1 MPCAL
6 SAGSKVSRVI
16 RLEHSR
22 PVQHC
27 RWPAG
32 LKPTRRVVV
41 ACASSK
47 SSKESAASAAS
58 DSNTESDNTSRNS
71 LPGPEKRQAP
81 SQKRR
86 ADSSDWVASA
96 VTRRFGLAGGLAW
109 VGVLTFGV
117 LSEQI
122 KTRIEQAD
130 EAKSTQVVSEAEEVT
145 LPSGVKYTDL
155 KIGGGSPVQ
164 KGYLMVVDFKAM
176 ADGVVFED
184 THERGKPIVFLYG
197 GRPFT
202 GGLCK
207 GVEEAMASMRAGGHR
222 TVTVPA
228 AQGFG
233 DKGGQIAA
241 TLHAPNKQGVIPE
254 NATLT
259 YDLEVIRVS
268 IPPS

>member
-6 SAGSKVSRVI
+6 SAGSRVSSVI
-16 RLEHSR
+16 RLEHPG
-22 PVQHC
+22 PVQRC

-32 LKPTRRVVV
+32 LKSTRRVVV
-41 ACASSK
+41 ACTDSK
-47 SSKESAASAAS
+47 SSKESVASAAS
-58 DSNTESDNTSRNS
+58 DSKGESDDTSRNG
-71 LPGPEKRQAP
+71 LVGPDRQAP

-130 EAKSTQVVSEAEEVT
+130 EAKSTQVVLGAKEVT

-164 KGYLMVVDFKAM
+164 KGYLMVLDFKAM
-176 ADGVVFED
+176 ANGGVFED

-207 GVEEAMASMRAGGHR
+207 GVEEAMASMRAGGRR
-222 TVTVPA
+222 TVIVPA

-233 DKGGQIAA
+233 EKGGQIAA
-241 TLHAPNKQGVIPE
+241 TLHAPSKQGVIPE

-259 YDLEVIRVS
+259 YDLELIRVS

>member
-1 MPCAL
+1 MLCAL
-6 SAGSKVSRVI
+6 SAGSNTSNLICVEQI
-16 RLEHSR
+16 RLR
-22 PVQHC
+22 QQC

-32 LKPTRRVVV
+32 YAGPKPTRRVVV
-41 ACASSK
+41 ASTGSE
-47 SSKESAASAAS
+47 SSKESVASAA
-58 DSNTESDNTSRNS
+58 DDPHRNS
-71 LPGPEKRQAP
+71 MPGSDEKQAP
-81 SQKRR
+81 SPKRR
-86 ADSSDWVASA
+86 ADSSDWIASA

-130 EAKSTQVVSEAEEVT
+130 EVKSTQVVSGGKEVT
-145 LPSGVKYTDL
+145 LPSGVTYTDL

-164 KGYLMVVDFKAM
+164 KGYLMVLDFKAM
-176 ADGVVFED
+176 ANDVVFED
-184 THERGKPIVFLYG
+184 TRERGRPIVFLYG

-207 GVEEAMASMRAGGHR
+207 GVEEAMASMRAGGQR
-222 TVTVPA
+222 IVTVPS

-233 DKGGQIAA
+233 EKGGQVAA
-241 TLHAPNKQGVIPE
+241 TLHAPGKQGVIPE
-254 NATLT
+254 NATLS
-259 YDLEVIRVS
+259 YELELLKIS